1 VITVFADVAREHVT
15 FWWVT
20 LGLGAVVISAVILLL
35 ALLITFVD
43 DIDKNVREVWDTAT
57 RVAQNTATTWML
69 NQAGSL
75 TADLRN
81 EVRKHAEL
89 FEAAAAA
96 ERGR

>member
-1 VITVFADVAREHVT
+1 MVNLVADVAREHIT

-35 ALLITFVD
+35 SLLVTFVD
-43 DIDKNVREVWDTAT
+43 DIDKNVREAWDTAT

-96 ERGR
+96 ERRR

>member
-1 VITVFADVAREHVT
+1 VGVFADVASEHIT
-15 FWWVT
+15 FWWIT

-35 ALLITFVD
+35 SLLITFVD
-43 DIDKNVREVWDTAT
+43 DIDKNVREAWDTAT

-75 TADLRN
+75 TADLRQ
-81 EVRKHAEL
+81 ETRKHAEL

-96 ERGR
+96 EGRR